1 MWYQSPEAAM
11 SESLPASEAGP
22 ANMVRIFVGG
32 RGACGATS
40 ETIDAAREVTADAP
54 GWLFA
59 TLGLAT
65 AFTGAAGS
73 IDPDGSSG
81 VWAVVE
87 LNAARLSVS
96 KLAFRIAAAAAALTA
111 AVASSDSLS
120 PTHERVNHRPPAMPR
135 ISRFAVRQRRG
146 LFLLLSS
153 GIRGAR
159 PVGILGGGWTGNG
172 FDGRG

>member
-1 MWYQSPEAAM
+1 MSYQGPEAAM

-59 TLGLAT
+59 TFGLAT
-65 AFTGAAGS
+65 AFTGAA
-73 IDPDGSSG
+73 DPDASSG

-111 AVASSDSLS
+111 AVASSDSFS